1 MFKKCEYVISAVKKE
16 QYPNRNNLPE
26 FVFLGRSNVGK
37 SSFINAFTER
47 KMLAKTSSKP
57 GKTRTMNFFL
67 IDDEFYLIDA
77 PGYGYANKS
86 YGTRLD
92 FGDYI
97 EEYLHDNLNL
107 KACFLLVDTKVGPT
121 KDDVLM
127 YEYLKYNNL
136 NVCVIATKS
145 DKVGTTLVS
154 RHRNEISKKLNL
166 EKNKIFM
173 TSSLNKIGFDKIVE
187 YVQSYIEKK

>member
-67 IDDEFYLIDA
+67 IDDEFYLVDA

-97 EEYLHDNLNL
+97 EEYLRDNLNL

-127 YEYLKYNNL
+127 YDY
-136 NVCVIATKS
+136 S
-145 DKVGTTLVS
+145 
-154 RHRNEISKKLNL
+154 
-166 EKNKIFM
+166 
-173 TSSLNKIGFDKIVE
+173 SSLGITGAVE
-187 YVQSYIEKK
+187 VSYDILSNEYYHEF